1 MNIYPTVA
9 LHNGAITKA
18 MQGVLDFKKKMLSKV
33 SKYKELN
40 WEENQKAEEKW
51 VGGIIHSNLIKND

>member
-9 LHNGAITKA
+9 VNNWAITKA
-18 MQGVLDFKKKMLSKV
+18 MQGVLNFKKKMLSKV

-40 WEENQKAEEKW
+40 WEENQKAEEKR
-51 VGGIIHSNLIKND
+51 GIIHSNLIKND